1 MPSEKSLKAK
11 QRFVSELVDKIKSSN
26 VGILVSYKGIN
37 VENDTKLRRE
47 MREAGVNYFVVK
59 NTMLRFA
66 SKEVGYDFDEKL
78 TGTTALAL
86 SPEDP
91 VSVAKILTKYAKKL
105 KENTEFTLKTGFLDG
120 KIIDV
125 DTIVEI
131 GSLPSKEQLIGQ
143 LLSVLVAPIRGLAVA
158 LNAVAEKDPKDTVA
172 EKSSDVKNLVDAKTD
187 EKADVKADTDK
198 YVDVKVDNKVHAKKT
213 TDAKKSVDNKSDQKS
228 DTEKDTDAKPDK
240 KVGVDKILDVK
251 VDNKVGT
258 EKATNFKKS
267 TTTKSAIS
275 ETDKSEKKP
284 KDAAKK
290 PAAKTVSSDSS
301 AKKTTKSK
309 TTDKAE
315 KEASKS

>member
-1 MPSEKSLKAK
+1 MPSERSLKAK
-11 QRFVSELVDKIKSSN
+11 QQFVSELVDKIKSSN

-91 VSVAKILTKYAKKL
+91 VSVAKILTKYAKEL
-105 KENTEFTLKTGFLDG
+105 GENTEFALKTGFLDG

-158 LNAVAEKDPKDTVA
+158 LNAVAEKDPEDAVTEENSDTNDA
-172 EKSSDVKNLVDAKTD
+172 NKTADAKTD
-187 EKADVKADTDK
+187 EKADTKKAADVKADKKADTDK
-198 YVDVKVDNKVHAKKT
+198 AADVKADEKA
-213 TDAKKSVDNKSDQKS
+213 
-228 DTEKDTDAKPDK
+228 DTEKTADIKASEKADTDKAA
-240 KVGVDKILDVK
+240 DVK
-251 VDNKVGT
+251 ADEKDET
-258 EKATNFKKS
+258 EKAADIKGVE
-267 TTTKSAIS
+267 I
-275 ETDKSEKKP
+275 DG
-284 KDAAKK
+284 
-290 PAAKTVSSDSS
+290 
-301 AKKTTKSK
+301 
-309 TTDKAE
+309 
-315 KEASKS
+315 